1 MRVLECSIPNN
12 LYVTFD
18 EFRMKHN
25 LSWEDFFYDFDVL
38 NHFKINHWSHFSDS
52 SEYLLFPLSNKNK
65 IEFKERNKFILK
77 LNTED
82 ILNQTSLFELYNS
95 NSNEYNFPEK
105 EGCKNF
111 LLIQEE
117 TGLNAKFEMET
128 INFDINELQFHYYS
142 NFSGL
147 NESTLFEIT
156 YENIV
161 LNKMKEDTLVRSL
174 KVKWLK

>member
-1 MRVLECSIPNN
+1 M
-12 LYVTFD
+12 
-18 EFRMKHN
+18 
-25 LSWEDFFYDFDVL
+25 
-38 NHFKINHWSHFSDS
+38 
-52 SEYLLFPLSNKNK
+52 
-65 IEFKERNKFILK
+65 
-77 LNTED
+77 
-82 ILNQTSLFELYNS
+82 NQTSLFELYKS
-95 NSNEYNFPEK
+95 NSHEYHFPEK
-105 EGCKNF
+105 KGCKNF

-128 INFDINELQFHYYS
+128 INFDINELQFNYYS
-142 NFSGL
+142 NFFGL